1 MSQTHD
7 DHYGD
12 DTAEWIIL
20 DGGSDVSLLRTRFV
34 ADEGN
39 VFNIF
44 NMLFEI
50 VKVELSQSQELASL
64 PYRLKI
70 SVLRMLFFDIS
81 LLLVL

>member
-1 MSQTHD
+1 MVSPTHD

-20 DGGSDVSLLRTRFV
+20 DGGSDVSLLRTRSV

-39 VFNIF
+39 VFQHA
-44 NMLFEI
+44 LFEI

>member
-1 MSQTHD
+1 MVSQTHD

-39 VFNIF
+39 VFQHALRDCQGGALAVTGTRF
-44 NMLFEI
+44 TSLQAQDLS
-50 VKVELSQSQELASL
+50 VEDVIL
-64 PYRLKI
+64 
-70 SVLRMLFFDIS
+70 
-81 LLLVL
+81 